1 MIKITDILITLN
13 VIFLILYLI
22 FSYLHRISNS
32 NDNYQGTYN
41 TVGIFSLTSAIL
53 ISISIIIYIFY
64 K

>member
-13 VIFLILYLI
+13 LVFLLLYLI
-22 FSYLHRISNS
+22 FSYLHRNNTS

-41 TVGIFSLTSAIL
+41 TLGIFSLTSAIL
-53 ISISIIIYIFY
+53 MSIVILIYTFY